1 MAHGHE
7 AVWRAIGVTPTH
19 PAFIQEQA
27 GPESLRGLH
36 AGPPTHRYAQV
47 FRVSPAW
54 GRGGHSHSLLST
66 LLSCSDTITGSW
78 GKGEVASETYPLGLP
93 CPPFWESELPVR
105 IFTGRILELGP
116 PTGCASNGGASRG
129 MEAKW
134 EGHPG

>member
-54 GRGGHSHSLLST
+54 GRGET
-66 LLSCSDTITGSW
+66 LTFT
-78 GKGEVASETYPLGLP
+78 
-93 CPPFWESELPVR
+93 PVYTR
-105 IFTGRILELGP
+105 FVFRHHNWELGERRS
-116 PTGCASNGGASRG
+116 GV
-129 MEAKW
+129 
-134 EGHPG
+134 